1 MALRTEN
8 NIGRLVVYVY
18 DLNYNLLNT
27 VTTNET
33 SWNSFNTQE
42 NRIYLQTEGPNNTYV
57 HYLITANTFRKVVTS
72 DYNSTSRYNDWQ

>member
-1 MALRTEN
+1 VALLTEN
-8 NIGRLVVYVY
+8 NIGRFVVYVY

-33 SWNSFNTQE
+33 SYSDFGTEE
-42 NRIYLQTEGPNNTYV
+42 NRIYLQTDGPNSTYV

-72 DYNSTSRYNDWQ
+72 DYNSTYSFNDWN